1 MANKRAPY
9 LAETEHFSRPYLEF
23 MALVLAFL
31 RARNADA
38 EILKK
43 NLCRSLDEIQF
54 GHGAG
59 RGALSEASDAALFAV
74 CAWADE
80 RIMNAGWDEV
90 STQWPQML
98 LQTHYFQT
106 NLAGEAFFE
115 RLQSLSSNAGPAYS
129 VFAFCL
135 SLGFEGR
142 YVSNLAVEDLD
153 QKRQSTFETALARA
167 GLSEEDIPTFP
178 SVAMLIK
185 PPRMS
190 SFRWLAMLLIAS
202 ALGGLGALTYWYD
215 NQINE
220 KLIDLERGFRAQTK
234 VGPTGHRAD

>member
-1 MANKRAPY
+1 MANSRGPY

-23 MALVLAFL
+23 MALVLSFV

-90 STQWPQML
+90 SSQWPQML

-115 RLQSLSSNAGPAYS
+115 RLQSLSPNAGPAYS

-153 QKRQSTFETALARA
+153 QKCESTFETALTRA
-167 GLSEEDIPTFP
+167 GLGEEDVPTFP
-178 SVAMLIK
+178 SLASLIQA
-185 PPRMS
+185 PRIPGA
-190 SFRWLAMLLIAS
+190 RWLAILLIA
-202 ALGGLGALTYWYD
+202 ATLGGLGTLTYWYD

-220 KLIDLERGFRAQTK
+220 KLIDLERGVGTQTK
-234 VGPTGHRAD
+234 IGPTGHRSD